1 MLIRRKANT
10 TPSDASLGCGDTM
23 PLRCTLDAAE
33 EQLWSLFPWHQWMV
47 PGPSVFLW
55 PEISLGSVGELSV
68 LSVLDSFPSAL
79 CEDVCLRRQVP
90 LPSSHPPVLTDQ
102 CPHSELRQQCT
113 HSRSAQAQGWLMP
126 YHSPQPVIGAGIKF
140 FKKNRKHCLEALGKV
155 FLPNK
160 RNLDMTEQLD

>member
-1 MLIRRKANT
+1 MTRTSSFLVKKYYLRSCWELFTAWILWAVLIRRKANT

-23 PLRCTLDAAE
+23 PLRCTLDAAK

-55 PEISLGSVGELSV
+55 PEISLGSVGELSL
-68 LSVLDSFPSAL
+68 LSVLDGFPSAL
-79 CEDVCLRRQVP
+79 CEGVCLRRQVP

-102 CPHSELRQQCT
+102 CPHSELRQQCA

-140 FKKNRKHCLEALGKV
+140 F
-155 FLPNK
+155 
-160 RNLDMTEQLD
+160 